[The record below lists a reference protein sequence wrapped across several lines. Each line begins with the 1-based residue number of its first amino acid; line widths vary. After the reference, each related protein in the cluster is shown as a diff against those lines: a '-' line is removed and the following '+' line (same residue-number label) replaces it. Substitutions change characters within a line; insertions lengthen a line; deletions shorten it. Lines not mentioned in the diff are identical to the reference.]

1 MADWSPTGGPYSVSD
16 RASASAQLERGYRR
30 LVRYYP
36 RSFRQQNTEEIIAV
50 LLATARPGQRRPSP
64 AEAADL
70 LLGAARMRL
79 GLSRCPRSVLYAV
92 RLMYLGA
99 LAEVAKLACLLLSL
113 GTLRAAAKAIAI
125 GSLGP
130 HPDPAAVARV
140 TAEAGT
146 VVSTDITAEVA
157 LSLAAI
163 GCWLFLAWA
172 NGRGAP
178 PARGGAVIACAFYTA
193 VSVLVLAKG
202 DLVIDPAVVIAFWT
216 VTAIGITA
224 CALLLIRQS
233 WPYFDRPAT
242 AR

>member
-1 MADWSPTGGPYSVSD
+1 MADWSPAGAPYSVSD

-50 LLATARPGQRRPSP
+50 LLATARPGQRHPSP

-70 LLGAARMRL
+70 LRGAARMRL

-99 LAEVAKLACLLLSL
+99 LAEAAKLACLLLSL
-113 GTLRAAAKAIAI
+113 GTLRAAARATAI

-130 HPDPAAVARV
+130 HPAPAAVARA

-172 NGRGAP
+172 NGRGSP
-178 PARGGAVIACAFYTA
+178 PARGVAVVACAFYTGF
-193 VSVLVLAKG
+193 SLLVLAKG
-202 DLVIDPAVVIAFWT
+202 DLMIDPAVVIAFWT
-216 VTAIGITA
+216 VTAIGIAA
-224 CALLLIRQS
+224 CVLLLIRQS
-233 WPYFDRPAT
+233 WPYFDRPVT